1 MKNYDITELIDL
13 KTDPDMVFQLL
24 TSVIRIVRLI
34 NAKQDYGRRLDKVL
48 KIVLDYLDVEQGSIM
63 VLEKRKWLVVRAA
76 TRHEIIGMKQS
87 IEDNCIA
94 SWVVKSGEPVFIPDI
109 SKDDRFEKRE
119 GDAYKTLSL
128 LSVPILHK
136 NRIAGVFNMTDKS
149 GSKDLLKEDIAY
161 LLEFS
166 SLILSLLL
174 QQNMNHELKNQKNIL
189 KKRNKELRRQ
199 EMLRTELTR
208 MLVHDLK
215 APLSEVVANLDILSY
230 SISDENREFLESGQI
245 GCDRAV
251 RMVSNLV
258 DVDRIGDGK
267 MILLKEDVNPRLL
280 LEESISSVKGLA
292 KIRDVELI
300 LDLPLEE
307 ELPDIRLD
315 RTLILRVLQ
324 NLVTNG
330 FGHSSTGTTI
340 IVGCRKTPGKKRLE
354 FFVKD
359 QGPGIPAFEQERIF
373 DKYARIS
380 SKQDSLVGTGLGL
393 HFCRLAVEVH
403 NGKIGVES
411 AAAAGEGSRFYFSLP
426 L

>member
-1 MKNYDITELIDL
+1 MKDYDITELIDL
-13 KTDPDMVFQLL
+13 KADADPDMVFQLL
-24 TSVIRIVRLI
+24 MSVIRIVRLI
-34 NAKQDYGRRLDKVL
+34 NAKQGYGRRLDKVL

-63 VLEKRKWLVVRAA
+63 VLEKHKWLVVRAA
-76 TRHEIIGMKQS
+76 SRPEIIGMKQS
-87 IEDNCIA
+87 IEENCIA
-94 SWVVKSGEPVFIPDI
+94 SWVVKSGAPVFIPDI
-109 SKDDRFEKRE
+109 SKDKRFKKRE

-128 LSVPILHK
+128 LSAPILHK
-136 NRIAGVFNMTDKS
+136 NRVAGVFNITDKS

-174 QQNMNHELKNQKNIL
+174 QQNMNHELKKQKNIL

-292 KIRDVELI
+292 KIRDVQLI
-300 LDLPLEE
+300 LDLPLED

-330 FGHSSTGTTI
+330 LGHSSIGTTI
-340 IVGCRKTPGKKRLE
+340 IVGCRKAPGKKRLE

-380 SKQDSLVGTGLGL
+380 SKQDSLVGAGLGL

-411 AAAAGEGSRFYFSLP
+411 AEGEGSRFYFSLP

>member
-1 MKNYDITELIDL
+1 MKDYDVTESIDL
-13 KTDPDMVFQLL
+13 KADPEMVFNLL
-24 TSVIRIVRLI
+24 MSLIRIVRLI
-34 NAKQDYGRRLDKVL
+34 NARQGYGQRMDKVL
-48 KIVLDYLDVEQGSIM
+48 NIVLEYLNVEQGSIM
-63 VLEKRKWLVVRAA
+63 VLEKGKRLIVRAA
-76 TRHEIIGMKQS
+76 TRSEIVGMEQS
-87 IEDNCIA
+87 IEDNSIA
-94 SWVVKSGEPVFIPDI
+94 AWVAKSGTPIFIPDI
-109 SKDDRFEKRE
+109 SKDARFEKRE
-119 GDAYKTLSL
+119 GETYKTLSL

-136 NRIAGVFNMTDKS
+136 NRVVGVFNVTDKS

-166 SLILSLLL
+166 SLIVSLLL
-174 QQNMNHELKNQKNIL
+174 QQNMTLELKKQKSIL

-199 EMLRTELTR
+199 EELRAELSR

-251 RMVSNLV
+251 RMISNLV
-258 DVDRIGDGK
+258 DVDRISDGK
-267 MILLKEDVNPRLL
+267 MQLLKEDVNPRLL

-292 KIRDVELI
+292 KIRDVQLSM
-300 LDLPLEE
+300 DLPPDD
-307 ELPDIRLD
+307 ELPNIQLD

-330 FGHSSTGTTI
+330 LGHSSTGTAI
-340 IVGCRKTPGKKRLE
+340 VVGCRKVPDKKRLE

-373 DKYARIS
+373 EKYARLS

-393 HFCRLAVEVH
+393 HFCKLAVEVH
-403 NGKIGVES
+403 RGGIGVES
-411 AAAAGEGSRFYFSLP
+411 SDEDGSCFGFSLP